1 MMRVLF
7 VVSDWPAHY
16 APMVPLGWALQGA
29 GHEVRVVC
37 TPAQAGPVGAAG
49 LTAVPLLGGPDM
61 VTQTRLMYFWTAQAG
76 ARPYPGLPLHPET
89 GEELGSLDDFDFPQW
104 MARNKRTIAT
114 AVKANH
120 TGTLEYARGWRADLI
135 VHDPLAVEGLLAA
148 RVTGVPA
155 LVHHWGPVGHDEPD
169 PALRL
174 LPPDPG
180 GIFPRNGL
188 GELGPHLVDHVID
201 PCPDGLRPGRASR
214 AERHPVRYV
223 PYNGPGEMPPWVL
236 EEPDRPRV
244 CVVWGSS
251 LTTMF
256 GPRSFVVPE
265 VVRGLADL
273 DVEVVLTGTPRDT
286 AALGEIPGNVRVF
299 DRFPLRF
306 LLPTCSAVIHHGGA
320 GCAMTSLAAGVP
332 QLALTFAVEQEANGM
347 RLAGAGAGLQLRGDL
362 AGRDAVHASVRR
374 LLEEPSFAK
383 TAQVLSEENQAR
395 PAPADLVPRL
405 ERLAEGRR

>member
-1 MMRVLF
+1 MRVLF

-61 VTQTRLMYFWTAQAG
+61 VTQTRLAYYFTAQAG
-76 ARPYPGLPLHPET
+76 ARPYPGLPLHPDT
-89 GEELGSLDDFDFPQW
+89 GEELATLADFDFPAW
-104 MARNKRTIAT
+104 MVRNKREVAT
-114 AVKANH
+114 AVKANY
-120 TGTLEYARGWRADLI
+120 TDTLGFAREWGADLVI
-135 VHDPLAVEGLLAA
+135 HDPLAAEGLLAA
-148 RVTGVPA
+148 KVTGVPA
-155 LVHHWGPVGHDEPD
+155 VLHYWGPVGHDEQD

-180 GIFPRNGL
+180 GFFPAHGL
-188 GELGPHLVDHVID
+188 GDLGPDLVEHVLD
-201 PCPDGLRPGRASR
+201 PCPAALRPSVGGPAT
-214 AERHPVRYV
+214 RHAVRFV
-223 PYNGPGEMPPWVL
+223 PYNGVGRMPPWVL
-236 EEPDRPRV
+236 EAPAKPRV

-265 VVRGLADL
+265 VLRGLADL
-273 DVEVVLTGTPRDT
+273 GVEVVLTGTPRDT
-286 AALGEIPGNVRVF
+286 AELGELPGDVRVL

-320 GCAMTSLAAGVP
+320 GSLMTSLAAGVP
-332 QLALTFAVEQEANGM
+332 QLSLTFAVEQEANGR
-347 RLAGAGAGLQLRGDL
+347 RLAATGAGLQSRGDL
-362 AGRDAVHASVRR
+362 GGRESVGQAVRR
-374 LLEEPSFAK
+374 LLEEPSFAE
-383 TAQVLSEENQAR
+383 AARRLAEENAAR
-395 PAPADLVPRL
+395 PAPSELVPFL
-405 ERLAEGRR
+405 EGLVEGRR